1 MDLYKKKILFISA
14 RFPYPLHKGDQLVL
28 YNNIRIIHE
37 EYEIT
42 LITMYDEESELKHL
56 KKLEHFC
63 KNIITIK
70 RSNIE
75 SYLNMLFSP
84 FLLQPLQVAY
94 YKSQKFKE
102 TLDHLLKVQS
112 FDIIHVYSLRMASY
126 LKENNCFK
134 ILSLIDSMGLNMS
147 RRVAK
152 ETGIKKLIFS
162 YEAFQ
167 IKKYEKDMV
176 CNYDKTIV
184 VSKIDK
190 NYINIDDIDVIPIGI
205 DTKKI
210 KNDRI
215 SNRII
220 FSGNMGYFPN
230 ENAVNWF
237 LSNCFKKIK
246 NCVPNVEFIV
256 VGKNPSK
263 KIKKFHDGKNIF
275 IKGFV
280 LSMTDALRHSSI
292 SIAPMQAG
300 SGMQIKVLEAMSI
313 GLPIVATDY
322 GKGDISVEHK
332 KNIVIANDPIEFAD
346 ECIKLLK
353 YKKNRDFIRKNAYE
367 FIKLNHSWKKIKDKY
382 LSIYNSKV

>member
-1 MDLYKKKILFISA
+1 MNLYKKKLLFISA

-28 YNNIRIIHE
+28 YNNIRLMHKN
-37 EYEIT
+37 YEIT
-42 LITMYDEESELKHL
+42 LITMYDEDYELINL
-56 KKLEHFC
+56 KKLTRYC
-63 KNIITIK
+63 KKIVTIK
-70 RSNIE
+70 RLKIE
-75 SYLNMLFSP
+75 SYFNMLLAP
-84 FLLQPLQVAY
+84 FFQIPFQVAY
-94 YKSQKFKE
+94 YKSKNFRKAIDE
-102 TLDHLLKVQS
+102 LLKS
-112 FDIIHVYSLRMASY
+112 KRFDIIHVYSIRIAGY
-126 LKENNCFK
+126 LKDLKSFK
-134 ILSLIDSMGLNMS
+134 VLSLIDSVALNLS
-147 RRVAK
+147 RRVVK
-152 ETGIKKLIFS
+152 EIGIKKLMFR
-162 YEAFQ
+162 YEAFL
-167 IKKYEKDMV
+167 IKKYEKNMV

-215 SNRII
+215 SNKII

-256 VGKNPSK
+256 AGKNPSK
-263 KIKKFHDGKNIF
+263 KIKKLHNGKNIF

-346 ECIKLLK
+346 ECVKLLK

-367 FIKLNHSWKKIKDKY
+367 FIKLNHSWKIIKDKY